1 MHQHPHCTRHTPPA
15 ATGMSEDTAAASTL
29 PATAAGTSP
38 DNPWPLQLLS
48 QKLKV
53 YIDRAP
59 SAWVEGQVIE
69 LNRRGTNAYLTLRDI
84 DAEISLPA
92 SVWTNVLDR
101 QATPLERGSR
111 VVALIKAE
119 FWLKT
124 GRLNMSVK
132 DIRPVGLGDLLA
144 RIERL
149 RQALA
154 AEGLFADSRKKRLPL
169 LPHRIGLITGRDSD
183 AKKDVLRNA
192 ALRWPAVEFEI
203 REVAVQGNTAVA
215 QVIGALQELDA
226 LPEVDVIV
234 IARGGGALEDLLPFS
249 SEELIRAVAAAATP
263 VVSAIGH
270 EADRPILDD
279 VADLRASTPTDAAKR
294 IVPDVAE
301 ELARVRQARDQLRR
315 GVTRLVERETDR
327 LASLRSRPVLAAPE
341 GMVTARH
348 DDVERLKGR
357 SHAAINTAVVRARRP
372 AGPPQ
377 GPGAGP
383 LAAEDAG
390 PRLRRRPARR
400 RQHPSPEPATRW
412 CGTRPGAGRHGLG
425 RAGGRA
431 AGSRPSPPAASR
443 PPKTNRA
450 APRQPDKPAIPFP
463 APHWRSTPGARER
476 AQHGSRER
484 SNPGPE
490 HRHRRTEL
498 RGGPRTAR
506 GRGGQARGRR
516 RQPRGIP
523 GPLGTRGSPRQALRA
538 VARGCPQAARGSPGP
553 GRPG

>member
-1 MHQHPHCTRHTPPA
+1 MPEDAAA
-15 ATGMSEDTAAASTL
+15 ATTL
-29 PATAAGTSP
+29 PATAAQTSP

-48 QKLKV
+48 QKLKMH
-53 YIDRAP
+53 IDRAP

-69 LNRRGTNAYLTLRDI
+69 LNRRGSNAYLTLRDI

-101 QATPLERGSR
+101 QDTPLERGSR
-111 VVALIKAE
+111 VVALLKAE

-215 QVIGALQELDA
+215 QVIAALRELDA
-226 LPEVDVIV
+226 HPVVDVIV

-249 SEELIRAVAAAATP
+249 NEELIRAVADASTP

-315 GVTRLVERETDR
+315 GVTRLVEREADR
-327 LASLRSRPVLAAPE
+327 LASLRSRPVLLSP
-341 GMVTARH
+341 
-348 DDVERLKGR
+348 DVMITP
-357 SHAAINTAVVRARRP
+357 AARRRRTAQRPLARGDQHRRGAGRGP

-377 GPGAGP
+377 GPGART

-390 PRLRRRPARR
+390 PRLRSGPARRRRKPPRGPAGTWCGTRRRRRPARTSR
-400 RQHPSPEPATRW
+400 CGWPAARFTAQSTGGQEPA
-412 CGTRPGAGRHGLG
+412 
-425 RAGGRA
+425 
-431 AGSRPSPPAASR
+431 
-443 PPKTNRA
+443 
-450 APRQPDKPAIPFP
+450 
-463 APHWRSTPGARER
+463 E
-476 AQHGSRER
+476 E
-484 SNPGPE
+484 
-490 HRHRRTEL
+490 
-498 RGGPRTAR
+498 
-506 GRGGQARGRR
+506 
-516 RQPRGIP
+516 
-523 GPLGTRGSPRQALRA
+523 
-538 VARGCPQAARGSPGP
+538 
-553 GRPG
+553 

>member
-1 MHQHPHCTRHTPPA
+1 
-15 ATGMSEDTAAASTL
+15 MSEDTAAATTL
-29 PATAAGTSP
+29 PATAADTSP

-48 QKLKV
+48 QKLKMH
-53 YIDRAP
+53 IDRAP
-59 SAWVEGQVIE
+59 SAWIEGQVIE

-111 VVALIKAE
+111 VVALLKAE

-215 QVIGALQELDA
+215 QVIGALRELDA
-226 LPEVDVIV
+226 HPEIDVIV

-249 SEELIRAVAAAATP
+249 SEELIRAVADAATP
-263 VVSAIGH
+263 IVSAIGH

-294 IVPDVAE
+294 IVPDVVE

-357 SHAAINTAVVRARRP
+357 SHAAINTAVVRAADQLVHLKAQVRALSPQKTLDRGYAVVQLDDGSTVPGTRHEVVRHPDQAP
-372 AGPPQ
+372 AGT
-377 GPGAGP
+377 P
-383 LAAEDAG
+383 LAVRVAGGKFTAQSTGGQEPAED
-390 PRLRRRPARR
+390 
-400 RQHPSPEPATRW
+400 
-412 CGTRPGAGRHGLG
+412 
-425 RAGGRA
+425 
-431 AGSRPSPPAASR
+431 
-443 PPKTNRA
+443 
-450 APRQPDKPAIPFP
+450 
-463 APHWRSTPGARER
+463 
-476 AQHGSRER
+476 
-484 SNPGPE
+484 
-490 HRHRRTEL
+490 
-498 RGGPRTAR
+498 
-506 GRGGQARGRR
+506 
-516 RQPRGIP
+516 
-523 GPLGTRGSPRQALRA
+523 
-538 VARGCPQAARGSPGP
+538 
-553 GRPG
+553 